1 MVPLAVCVQ
10 QAPAAQL
17 RGDAASKPAVANYSL
32 DGRCERRHCDQW
44 PLQMRQVR
52 RPAHFGG
59 ARTTYTTPQPGGY
72 SCADGHC
79 YDEMVV
85 LLTQVVGGW
94 FATQSLDKNVH
105 SFVRAD
111 RAGLSG
117 PLDLRNASDLLW
129 CLRTIRSYRAAASSC
144 AASPRTTIIGYIK
157 RRRAGSLRSCSRQ
170 RQTRVP
176 GRRQRVQ
183 R

>member
-1 MVPLAVCVQ
+1 M
-10 QAPAAQL
+10 
-17 RGDAASKPAVANYSL
+17 D
-32 DGRCERRHCDQW
+32 
-44 PLQMRQVR
+44 
-52 RPAHFGG
+52 
-59 ARTTYTTPQPGGY
+59 
-72 SCADGHC
+72 C

-129 CLRTIRSYRAAASSC
+129 CLRRNPQLPRCRQLVRSLAADDDNWLYQTAAGRFAAQLQQAEANPGTRQEAASAKVMARAAARGQRGWPKAMRSKGG
-144 AASPRTTIIGYIK
+144 ARRW
-157 RRRAGSLRSCSRQ
+157 RRREDKGAARGRHPCSISNMISKPRPLLTPSPSQ
-170 RQTRVP
+170 GTL
-176 GRRQRVQ
+176 
-183 R
+183 

>member
-1 MVPLAVCVQ
+1 M
-10 QAPAAQL
+10 
-17 RGDAASKPAVANYSL
+17 D
-32 DGRCERRHCDQW
+32 
-44 PLQMRQVR
+44 
-52 RPAHFGG
+52 
-59 ARTTYTTPQPGGY
+59 
-72 SCADGHC
+72 C

-144 AASPRTTIIGYIK
+144 ASSPRTTIIGYIK

>member
-32 DGRCERRHCDQW
+32 DGRRAATLRPMASPNAAGAAARSLRRSTHNLHNTSAW
-44 PLQMRQVR
+44 WIFLR
-52 RPAHFGG
+52 RW
-59 ARTTYTTPQPGGY
+59 
-72 SCADGHC
+72 DC